1 MNQLTY
7 EELMEWKTANKTF
20 QLIDVREPDEH
31 EAYNIGGQ
39 LIPLNL
45 IFKKPELLDFS
56 KPIVIYCKRGIRS
69 QLAIQ
74 RLAVRFPNA
83 AFYNLSQG
91 ILPFFQLSLDER
103 IVCRFW
109 LLN

>member
-7 EELMEWKTANKTF
+7 EELQKWKTTNKSF

-31 EAYNIGGQ
+31 EMYNIGGQ

-45 IFKKPELLDFS
+45 ILKKPDLLDFS
-56 KPIVIYCKRGIRS
+56 QPIVIYCKRGIRS

-74 RLAVRFPNA
+74 RLAIRFPEA
-83 AFYNLSQG
+83 QFYNLSQG
-91 ILPFFQLSLDER
+91 IMHLFT
-103 IVCRFW
+103 V
-109 LLN
+109 

>member
-7 EELMEWKTANKTF
+7 KELKEWEANKKSF

-45 IFKKPELLDFS
+45 ILKKPELLDFS

-74 RLAVRFPNA
+74 RLSIHFPDA
-83 AFYNLSQG
+83 QFYNLSQG
-91 ILPFFQLSLDER
+91 ILPLFS
-103 IVCRFW
+103 V
-109 LLN
+109 

>member
-7 EELMEWKTANKTF
+7 SELQNWKAEKKSF

-39 LIPLNL
+39 LIPLQSIL
-45 IFKKPELLDFS
+45 KKTDLLDFS
-56 KPIVIYCKRGIRS
+56 QPIVIYCKRGIRS

-74 RLAVRFPNA
+74 RLAIRFPEA
-83 AFYNLSQG
+83 HFYNLSQG
-91 ILPFFQLSLDER
+91 IMHLF
-103 IVCRFW
+103 
-109 LLN
+109 

>member
-7 EELMEWKTANKTF
+7 DELQKWKAKNKPF

-39 LIPLNL
+39 LIPLQS
-45 IFKKPELLDFS
+45 IFKQTELLDFS
-56 KPIVIYCKRGIRS
+56 QPIVIYCKRGIRS

-74 RLAVRFPNA
+74 RLAIRFPKA
-83 AFYNLSQG
+83 QFYNLSQG
-91 ILPFFQLSLDER
+91 IMHLFS
-103 IVCRFW
+103 V
-109 LLN
+109 

>member
-1 MNQLTY
+1 MKELTY
-7 EELMEWKTANKTF
+7 QELKKWKAAKKSF

-31 EAYNIGGQ
+31 EAYNIGGE

-45 IFKKPELLDFS
+45 IIRKPELLDFS

-74 RLAVRFPNA
+74 RLSIRFPNTQ
-83 AFYNLSQG
+83 FYNLSKG
-91 ILPFFQLSLDER
+91 IMHLFMA
-103 IVCRFW
+103 
-109 LLN
+109 